1 MRPNLPI
8 QVLTLVIIT
17 ATGCASRYV
26 EPAPQQSVGDNF
38 PIIRVAVGTGQHIQ
52 KVYLEEYVRG
62 SVPAEMPLSASNL
75 ASASQLAQLQ
85 SILART
91 YALANLGRH
100 SYEGFDLC
108 STTHC
113 QIYRSSSSPPSRIS
127 KLVSDAVARTEG
139 LIITDGNGPI
149 QAVFHADCGG
159 HTSSATA
166 IWGGLGPVYLSGVE
180 DQLCKFPPRDS
191 WLIKIAPDQLRDIL
205 NAHRDTRVGQRL
217 DSVVVLRY
225 DQGGRATE
233 VMLEGTEN
241 KKVRGERLRSIISG
255 KLGGRVFRS
264 SQFTVHVTSGQ
275 FLFQGTG
282 FGHGVGLCQL
292 GAIARVRRGDS
303 LESILGHYYPGTW
316 IEPHSVQPT
325 T

>member
-1 MRPNLPI
+1 MPRNLPI

-17 ATGCASRYV
+17 TTGCASRSA
-26 EPAPQQSVGDNF
+26 EPTPQLPFLGNF
-38 PIIRVAVGTGQHIQ
+38 PIIRVAVGTEQHIQ

-62 SVPAEMPLSASNL
+62 SVPAEMPLAESNP
-75 ASASQLAQLQ
+75 AAASQLAQLQ

-91 YALANLGRH
+91 YALANMGRH
-100 SYEGFDLC
+100 NYEGFDLC

-113 QIYRSSSSPPSRIS
+113 QVYRSSSSPPSRIS
-127 KLVSDAVARTEG
+127 RLVSEAVARTEG

-166 IWGGLGPVYLSGVE
+166 IWGGLGPVYLSGVA
-180 DQLCKFPPRDS
+180 DLLCQVPPRNN
-191 WLIKIAPDQLRDIL
+191 WLLKIDPDHLRDIL

-217 DSVVVLRY
+217 DSIAVLRY
-225 DQGGRATE
+225 DQSGRATE
-233 VMLEGTEN
+233 VMLEGTETRR
-241 KKVRGERLRSIISG
+241 VRGERLRSIISG

-264 SQFTVHVTSGQ
+264 SQFTVQIASGQ

-292 GAIARVRRGDS
+292 GAIARARRGDS
-303 LESILGHYYPGTW
+303 LEAILGHYYPDTW
-316 IEPHSVQPT
+316 VEPHSIQPT